1 MKLVLQ
7 IRLENENGIVQEICS
22 DSLPLQGEIKETEA
36 TLEAIQ
42 DYSRVIRDA
51 LDIFLERSKSY
62 GFQNWR
68 FQEFPLQVAILQ
80 NALTIYSKSK
90 RVINIISQTKSDS
103 SPEAS
108 LNSALDNSLDAIN
121 YSIFT
126 SILCKKLIYEHID
139 EQE

>member
-7 IRLENENGIVQEICS
+7 MRLENENGIVQEICS
-22 DSLPLQGEIKETEA
+22 DLLPLQGEIKETEA
-36 TLEAIQ
+36 ALEAIQ

-51 LDIFLERSKSY
+51 LNIFLERSKSY
-62 GFQNWR
+62 GFQTWR

-90 RVINIISQTKSDS
+90 RVINIISQAKSDFS
-103 SPEAS
+103 QEAS
-108 LNSALDNSLDAIN
+108 LDSALDNSLDAIN

-126 SILCKKLIYEHID
+126 SILCKNLIYEHID
-139 EQE
+139 EQD